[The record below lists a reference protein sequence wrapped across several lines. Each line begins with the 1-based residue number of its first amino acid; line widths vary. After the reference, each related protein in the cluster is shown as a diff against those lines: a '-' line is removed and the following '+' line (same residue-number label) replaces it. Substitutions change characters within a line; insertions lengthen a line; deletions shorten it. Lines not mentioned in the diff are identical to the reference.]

1 MVGAPYPRVSL
12 LDGFTLHLDDTGPGL
27 VTAEVPRGVQKLVA
41 HVCLYRRRPRTLVA
55 GHLWPDVP
63 EEHAHGSLR
72 SALWRL
78 QRIAPGLVSTS
89 GECLTLA
96 DGVRVDVQEVNEWAL
111 RARDARA
118 SIEDV
123 RVPEDVL
130 RGDLLPGWYDD
141 WVLLER
147 ERLRQVT
154 LHTLEVA
161 AERLAA
167 AGCPGEALEAA
178 YAAIRVEPLRES
190 AHRTLVR
197 VHLAEGNLA
206 EALRAY
212 DQFRALLIDELGV
225 DPTAKM
231 AALVVDLPHR
241 RRPPPHP
248 VGPAAST
255 TAGERPAVTPR

>member
-1 MVGAPYPRVSL
+1 MVVAPSPRVSL
-12 LDGFTLHLDDTGPGL
+12 LDGFALHLDEAGPRVGS
-27 VTAEVPRGVQKLVA
+27 AQVPRGVQRLVA
-41 HVCLYRRRPRTLVA
+41 HVCLYQRRPRTLVA

-89 GECLTLA
+89 GDFLALA
-96 DGVRVDVQEVNEWAL
+96 DGVSVDVQEVDDWAH
-111 RARDARA
+111 RARDSRA
-118 SIEDV
+118 SIEDF
-123 RVPEDVL
+123 RVPEGVL

-154 LHTLEVA
+154 LHALEVA

-167 AGCPGEALEAA
+167 AGCAGEALEAA
-178 YAAIRVEPLRES
+178 YAAVRMEPLRES

-197 VHLAEGNLA
+197 VHVAEGNLA

-212 DQFRALLIDELGV
+212 EQFRALLTDELGV
-225 DPTAKM
+225 APTAEM
-231 AALVVDLPHR
+231 AALVVDLPR
-241 RRPPPHP
+241 RRRSPTGLDRGRLLP
-248 VGPAAST
+248 G
-255 TAGERPAVTPR
+255 R